1 MIKKIRMPGNLSN
14 TRNPLGEEQVAAT
27 MFTFLFWVQLS
38 LALVEDR
45 NITEMRKGKQA
56 LGVFTVV
63 RVIFYQVIIIFY
75 SVV

>member
-1 MIKKIRMPGNLSN
+1 
-14 TRNPLGEEQVAAT
+14 

-45 NITEMRKGKQA
+45 NTTEMSERKGKQA

-63 RVIFYQVIIIFY
+63 RVIFSLVFFIIFII
-75 SVV
+75 SSLVS

>member
-1 MIKKIRMPGNLSN
+1 
-14 TRNPLGEEQVAAT
+14 

-45 NITEMRKGKQA
+45 NITEMRKAKQA

-63 RVIFYQVIIIFY
+63 RVIFYQVIFGGVMSNDKLNISESIWNPGNERAHHR
-75 SVV
+75 